1 MLCEASSLHAFYY
14 IASGN
19 YCRQEPAK
27 YTYAARTPRT
37 AKQISIKQKN
47 MQHITATIITIGDE
61 LLIGQVIDTNSAWI
75 AQELN
80 KTGIWIEQRIA
91 IGDDFEAIWKTL
103 ETAEQTS
110 DIIIITG
117 GLGPTNDDIT
127 KNVLNE
133 YFGGKLILNEDALK
147 NVEQI
152 FKQYNRP
159 LLEANYNQA
168 MIPDKC
174 KPMLNDR
181 GTAPGMIFEKNKK
194 LFFSMPGV
202 PHEMKAM
209 VEKYVLPEI
218 KNHFHLFPV
227 THRTLI
233 TIGIGES
240 FLAERLKDFEA
251 NLGTHIKLAYL
262 PATRLV
268 RLRLTEYTEPNGS
281 SEIET
286 KFLALKE
293 LTADVM
299 IADEDISVPAAIGK
313 LLVQKNKTVSTAE
326 SCTGGYI
333 AHQFTSVA
341 GSSKYFY
348 GSVVSYDTSVKENIL
363 QVPKET
369 IEQFNVVSE
378 EVAKAMAQNVREKM
392 QTDYAISTTGILGP
406 DGGTEAI
413 PVGTVW
419 IAVASEKDVV
429 TQKLQLSYTRER
441 NIEATTIAAFGLLKD
456 VL

>member
-1 MLCEASSLHAFYY
+1 MH
-14 IASGN
+14 
-19 YCRQEPAK
+19 
-27 YTYAARTPRT
+27 
-37 AKQISIKQKN
+37 
-47 MQHITATIITIGDE
+47 HITATIITIGDE
-61 LLIGQVIDTNSAWI
+61 LLIGQVVDTNSAWI
-75 AQELN
+75 AQQLN
-80 KTGIWIEQRIA
+80 SVGIWIERRIA
-91 IGDDFEAIWKTL
+91 IGDDFEAIWQTL
-103 ETAEQTS
+103 EAAEQTA
-110 DIIIITG
+110 DIIILTG

-159 LLEANYNQA
+159 LLAVNYNQA

-218 KNHFHLFPV
+218 KKHFRLFSV
-227 THRTLI
+227 SHRTLI

-251 NLGTHIKLAYL
+251 DLGTHIRLAYL
-262 PATRLV
+262 PATRMV
-268 RLRLTEYTEPNGS
+268 RLRLTEYLSIDES
-281 SEIET
+281 STIET
-286 KFLALKE
+286 KFLALKA
-293 LTADVM
+293 LTKDVT
-299 IADEDISVPAAIGK
+299 IADEDISVPAAMGK
-313 LLVQKNKTVSTAE
+313 LLLRKRKTVSTAE

-333 AHQFTSVA
+333 AHQLTSVP

-363 QVPKET
+363 DIPKET
-369 IEQFNVVSE
+369 IETYNVVSE
-378 EVAKAMAQNVREKM
+378 QVATAMAQNVRQKM
-392 QTDYAISTTGILGP
+392 KTDYAIATTGIAGP
-406 DGGTEAI
+406 DGGTEEI

-419 IAVASEKDVV
+419 IAVADKDKTI
-429 TQKLQLSYTRER
+429 TQKLQLNYTRER
-441 NIEATTIAAFGLLKD
+441 NIEAATIAAFALLKN
-456 VL
+456 VLDGVE